1 MRKITA
7 PSINDKVTPCFGYN
21 FLIWGCLTTK
31 ETISDTRASASWW
44 HRGQEISPQVEHS
57 PEGVRDGDDQP
68 GFGHTRAAKGTI
80 PLLVTGS
87 KEKTPWETV
96 PWQTWKRDLGNYS
109 LAWCLSAKQQNYSP
123 PAHSSSNGLFFFF
136 FLEVLNLEDL
146 NQRRSL
152 ADARERKHKLNQ
164 MAFTR
169 PCKCRCCNWCTEAE
183 PSHDSWVF
191 SPSPHHR
198 QLLQKELCF
207 LWSIYTFSQQYTL
220 LLSQATTCQI
230 TRGIALLFTT
240 LLDSPVKERF
250 QIWRQLAQD
259 SYFTLQYFNKVATS
273 WCNIL
278 LQF

>member
-1 MRKITA
+1 MTRSLLVLATIFSSGAVLLQKRPFLTPGLQPPDDTVA
-7 PSINDKVTPCFGYN
+7 RRSALRSSTHQKVWEMGMTS
-21 FLIWGCLTTK
+21 WA
-31 ETISDTRASASWW
+31 SDTR
-44 HRGQEISPQVEHS
+44 G
-57 PEGVRDGDDQP
+57 
-68 GFGHTRAAKGTI
+68 
-80 PLLVTGS
+80 LLREQS
-87 KEKTPWETV
+87 
-96 PWQTWKRDLGNYS
+96 
-109 LAWCLSAKQQNYSP
+109 
-123 PAHSSSNGLFFFF
+123 HSSSQVQKKRHLEKQYCGKPGREIWATTASHGAFLLSNRTTALLRTVPQMAYFFF

-152 ADARERKHKLNQ
+152 TDARERKHKLNQ